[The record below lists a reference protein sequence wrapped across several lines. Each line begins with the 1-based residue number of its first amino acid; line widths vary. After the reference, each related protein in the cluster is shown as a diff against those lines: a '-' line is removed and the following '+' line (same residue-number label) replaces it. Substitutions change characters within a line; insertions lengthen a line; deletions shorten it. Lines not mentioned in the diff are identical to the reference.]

1 MSDNTESIIAK
12 LEKELPEMDIA
23 AGLMYCINDKEFF
36 ISMIQEYMSGDRLQ
50 KLKEAYAAS
59 DWESYKIS
67 AHSSKST
74 SRTIG
79 LTALSEMFLGLETA
93 AKNSDIEYIRA
104 NHAAAISELERVLNV
119 LEAIVPMTEQ

>member
-1 MSDNTESIIAK
+1 MLTDTESIISA
-12 LEKELPEMDIA
+12 LEKSLPEMDIA
-23 AGLMYCINDKEFF
+23 TGLMYCCEDKDFF
-36 ISMIQEYMSGDRLQ
+36 ISIIQEYISGDRLP
-50 KLKEAYAAS
+50 KLKQAYAAS
-59 DWESYKIS
+59 DWENYKIT

-104 NHAAAISELERVLNV
+104 NHATAIAELERVENALSS
-119 LEAIVPMTEQ
+119 IVPMP

>member
-1 MSDNTESIIAK
+1 MSDNMDSILSA

-23 AGLMYCINDKEFF
+23 TGMMYCIDDKEFF
-36 ISMIQEYMSGDRLQ
+36 VSMIQEYISGDRLQ

-59 DWESYKIS
+59 DWDNYKIT

-93 AKNSDIEYIRA
+93 AKSGDIAYIHA
-104 NHAAAISELERVLNV
+104 NHSAAVNELERVLNV
-119 LEAIVPMTEQ
+119 LTAIVPPEQ